1 MRTSMQQ
8 LITIA
13 RYLARKTVRAEWK
26 AQGRKVQYINIRELT
41 QASDLYLREH
51 KAELMKQ
58 AWKHPAVV
66 RHRQQQRQRLAQR
79 AVISAIGQKGQRVN
93 SIAPSELQK
102 LIAAYVEL
110 EISGLCF
117 FASPANF
124 VSIASENSWM
134 LHRSWLRNGSPPF
147 LMSLCHRRRQSAK
160 SDCRSGVEIAVRLRR
175 ELRASRSLV
184 WRGTAH
190 AVSNKLS

>member
-1 MRTSMQQ
+1 MQGSMLIASSERQVSEATMRTSMQQ

-102 LIAAYVEL
+102 LIAAYVEDH
-110 EISGLCF
+110 
-117 FASPANF
+117 P
-124 VSIASENSWM
+124 
-134 LHRSWLRNGSPPF
+134 
-147 LMSLCHRRRQSAK
+147 
-160 SDCRSGVEIAVRLRR
+160 
-175 ELRASRSLV
+175 ELREC
-184 WRGTAH
+184 GCF
-190 AVSNKLS
+190 